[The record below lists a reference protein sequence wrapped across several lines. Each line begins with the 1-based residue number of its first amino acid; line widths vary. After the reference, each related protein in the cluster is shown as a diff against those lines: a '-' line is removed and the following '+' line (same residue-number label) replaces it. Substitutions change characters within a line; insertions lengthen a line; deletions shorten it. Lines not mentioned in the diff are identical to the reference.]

1 MYGHITYIN
10 ALTFFFGAGGVSAEK
25 IFVESVDIYMI
36 DFQYISNVYLRDK
49 ISMQY
54 YDMKISSQK
63 NHMMICVKTS
73 FLYRSVKTCF
83 QLETNPF
90 F

>member
-1 MYGHITYIN
+1 ML
-10 ALTFFFGAGGVSAEK
+10 LTFFFGAGGVSAEK

-83 QLETNPF
+83 QFETNPF